1 MYTHPDN
8 AAQLHHDRHRDMHA
22 DIGSHRLAR
31 QLRDLARAAR
41 PARRTP
47 HRLRPAWLTVPRL
60 RDPARRPAQP
70 ATGAARPT
78 GQA

>member
-8 AAQLHHDRHRDMHA
+8 AAQLHHDGHRDVHA

-41 PARRTP
+41 LARTTP

-60 RDPARRPAQP
+60 R
-70 ATGAARPT
+70 TGA
-78 GQA
+78 